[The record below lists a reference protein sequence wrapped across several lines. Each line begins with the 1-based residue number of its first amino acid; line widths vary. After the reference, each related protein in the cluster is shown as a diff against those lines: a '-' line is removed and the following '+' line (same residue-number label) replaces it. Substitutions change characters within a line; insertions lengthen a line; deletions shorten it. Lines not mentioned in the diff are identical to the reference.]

1 MKWKRIVS
9 EEYTPDDIKTISS
22 IVNGSYSYSGKYT
35 PTKEF
40 LTRSYHEINKVMFD
54 NLLPTKPN
62 FEFVME
68 TSPKKQYPGKTNITV
83 NGNESIVVDS
93 IELNSSIMIT
103 LHEWIEVII
112 HEMIHVQE
120 CLYHPEHLFAKKYE
134 QHGEW
139 FMKRAKDFTQYGFRI
154 TSTFEGDSETSV
166 DLQTVKDAY
175 DKEMLLQI
183 DKTEDGVPM
192 IIKILKSDI
201 VEILAKLKDMEY
213 EQVVVLRTD
222 RLNVTRLKLT
232 DPRESDDLIVY
243 TLTSKLK
250 SKIEPIEEVETIDLN
265 DIVSEGFN
273 PIKFQDSDLIEVT
286 GEDEDGIHISIY

>member
-1 MKWKRIVS
+1 
-9 EEYTPDDIKTISS
+9 
-22 IVNGSYSYSGKYT
+22 
-35 PTKEF
+35 
-40 LTRSYHEINKVMFD
+40 
-54 NLLPTKPN
+54 
-62 FEFVME
+62 
-68 TSPKKQYPGKTNITV
+68 
-83 NGNESIVVDS
+83 
-93 IELNSSIMIT
+93 
-103 LHEWIEVII
+103 
-112 HEMIHVQE
+112 
-120 CLYHPEHLFAKKYE
+120 
-134 QHGEW
+134 
-139 FMKRAKDFTQYGFRI
+139 MKRAKDFTQYGFRI

-232 DPRESDDLIVY
+232 DLRESDDLIVY
-243 TLTSKLK
+243 TLTSRLK

-265 DIVSEGFN
+265 DVVSEGFN
-273 PIKFQDSDLIEVT
+273 PMKFQDSDLIEVT

>member
-1 MKWKRIVS
+1 
-9 EEYTPDDIKTISS
+9 
-22 IVNGSYSYSGKYT
+22 
-35 PTKEF
+35 
-40 LTRSYHEINKVMFD
+40 
-54 NLLPTKPN
+54 
-62 FEFVME
+62 
-68 TSPKKQYPGKTNITV
+68 
-83 NGNESIVVDS
+83 
-93 IELNSSIMIT
+93 
-103 LHEWIEVII
+103 
-112 HEMIHVQE
+112 
-120 CLYHPEHLFAKKYE
+120 
-134 QHGEW
+134 
-139 FMKRAKDFTQYGFRI
+139 MKRAKDFTQYGFRI

-183 DKTEDGVPM
+183 DRTEDGVPM

-232 DPRESDDLIVY
+232 DLRESDDLIVY

>member
-1 MKWKRIVS
+1 
-9 EEYTPDDIKTISS
+9 
-22 IVNGSYSYSGKYT
+22 
-35 PTKEF
+35 
-40 LTRSYHEINKVMFD
+40 
-54 NLLPTKPN
+54 
-62 FEFVME
+62 
-68 TSPKKQYPGKTNITV
+68 
-83 NGNESIVVDS
+83 
-93 IELNSSIMIT
+93 
-103 LHEWIEVII
+103 
-112 HEMIHVQE
+112 
-120 CLYHPEHLFAKKYE
+120 
-134 QHGEW
+134 
-139 FMKRAKDFTQYGFRI
+139 MKRAKDFTQYGFRI

-183 DKTEDGVPM
+183 DRTEDGVPM

-232 DPRESDDLIVY
+232 DLHESDDLIVY

-273 PIKFQDSDLIEVT
+273 PMKFQDSDLIEVT

>member
-9 EEYTPDDIKTISS
+9 EEYAPNDIETILS
-22 IVNGSYSYSGKYT
+22 IINGSSSYSGKYT

-40 LTRSYHEINKVMFD
+40 LNRSYHEINRVMFN

-68 TSPKKQYPGKTNITV
+68 TSPKKQYPGKTNITIHR
-83 NGNESIVVDS
+83 NGSIDVDS
-93 IELNSSIMIT
+93 IELNDSIMMT

-120 CLYHPEHLFAKKYE
+120 CLYYPEHLLAKNYE

-139 FMKRAKDFTQYGFRI
+139 FMKRANDFTQYGFRI
-154 TSTFEGDSETSV
+154 TKTFEGDSETSV
-166 DLQTVKDAY
+166 DSQIVKDAY

-183 DKTEDGVPM
+183 DRTESGIPM
-192 IIKILKSDI
+192 IIKILKCDLS
-201 VEILAKLKDMEY
+201 EILAKLKDMEY
-213 EQVVVLRTD
+213 EHVIVLRTD
-222 RLNVTRLKLT
+222 RLNATRLKLT
-232 DPRESDDLIVY
+232 DLRESDDLIVY
-243 TLTSKLK
+243 TLTPKLK
-250 SKIEPIEEVETIDLN
+250 SKIEPIEEVEIIDLN

-273 PIKFQDSDLIEVT
+273 SMEFQDSDLIEIT

>member
-9 EEYTPDDIKTISS
+9 EEYAPNDIETILS
-22 IVNGSYSYSGKYT
+22 IINGSSSYSGKYT

-40 LTRSYHEINKVMFD
+40 LNRSYHEINRVMFN

-68 TSPKKQYPGKTNITV
+68 TSPKKQYPGKTNITIHR
-83 NGNESIVVDS
+83 NGSIDVDS
-93 IELNSSIMIT
+93 IELNDSIMMT

-120 CLYHPEHLFAKKYE
+120 CLYYPEHLLSKNYE

-139 FMKRAKDFTQYGFRI
+139 FMKRANDFTQYGFRI
-154 TSTFEGDSETSV
+154 TKTFEGDSETSV
-166 DLQTVKDAY
+166 DSQIVKDAY

-183 DKTEDGVPM
+183 DRTESGIPM
-192 IIKILKSDI
+192 IIKILKCDLS
-201 VEILAKLKDMEY
+201 EILAKLKDMEY
-213 EQVVVLRTD
+213 EHVIVLRTD
-222 RLNVTRLKLT
+222 RLNATRLKLT
-232 DPRESDDLIVY
+232 DLRESDDLIVY
-243 TLTSKLK
+243 TLTPKLK
-250 SKIEPIEEVETIDLN
+250 SKIEPIEEVEIIDLN

-273 PIKFQDSDLIEVT
+273 SMEFQDSDLIEIT

>member
-22 IVNGSYSYSGKYT
+22 IVNGSSLYYGKYT

-68 TSPKKQYPGKTNITV
+68 TSPKKQYPGKTNITIHG
-83 NGNESIVVDS
+83 NGSIDVDS

-120 CLYHPEHLFAKKYE
+120 CLYYPEHLLSKNYE

-154 TSTFEGDSETSV
+154 TKTFEGDSETSV
-166 DLQTVKDAY
+166 DSQIVKDAY

-183 DKTEDGVPM
+183 DRTESGIPM
-192 IIKILKSDI
+192 IIKILKCDLS
-201 VEILAKLKDMEY
+201 EILAKLKDMEY
-213 EQVVVLRTD
+213 EHVIVLRTD
-222 RLNVTRLKLT
+222 RLNATRLKLT
-232 DPRESDDLIVY
+232 DLRESDDLIVY
-243 TLTSKLK
+243 TLTPKLK

-273 PIKFQDSDLIEVT
+273 SMEFQDSDLIEIT
-286 GEDEDGIHISIY
+286 GEDEDGIHVSIY